1 MSNGHLTLL
10 SPLFLLLHSN
20 KNATDSNK
28 NLTDVGFKLLCIIQ
42 IVLEGNRV
50 TIMNREQEARGT
62 KIRCQVSL
70 VEKDFQ
76 DLSGSASSVF

>member
-1 MSNGHLTLL
+1 MSDLPVKSPKFMLKHCMSNGHLTLL

-62 KIRCQVSL
+62 KFV
-70 VEKDFQ
+70 VK
-76 DLSGSASSVF
+76 